1 MRLVVFGFGLLIAAV
16 MALQAQAAVPAVAQA
31 ETEVSLDAGVM
42 HTQYHENLSPGDD
55 EDGLT
60 AGFGVGAAALLPIL
74 RGWNPDLYT
83 SLQYDFNAGDIH
95 YGGHYQFTGAPVNAT
110 DNAVF
115 NRIEARIGLGYQ
127 FPGIGVEAIPF
138 LAAGYQA
145 WNRNINNKGVIGTD
159 EFYHSGFAGGGMRL
173 DVPVAP
179 RLVASIDGELLG
191 LVGGGITIDNLGLD
205 QDFGPSGEQ
214 RVNLGLDDAVAGR
227 LHVFGR
233 LFWEHFNY
241 SGSRPQVYR
250 SFFLV
255 HEPLSVTTQFGADVG
270 VAYSFY

>member
-1 MRLVVFGFGLLIAAV
+1 M
-16 MALQAQAAVPAVAQA
+16 
-31 ETEVSLDAGVM
+31 
-42 HTQYHENLSPGDD
+42 
-55 EDGLT
+55 
-60 AGFGVGAAALLPIL
+60 
-74 RGWNPDLYT
+74 
-83 SLQYDFNAGDIH
+83 
-95 YGGHYQFTGAPVNAT
+95 
-110 DNAVF
+110 
-115 NRIEARIGLGYQ
+115 
-127 FPGIGVEAIPF
+127 
-138 LAAGYQA
+138 
-145 WNRNINNKGVIGTD
+145 
-159 EFYHSGFAGGGMRL
+159 
-173 DVPVAP
+173 PVAP
-179 RLVASIDGELLG
+179 RLVASIDGELVG

-227 LHVFGR
+227 LHVFGK